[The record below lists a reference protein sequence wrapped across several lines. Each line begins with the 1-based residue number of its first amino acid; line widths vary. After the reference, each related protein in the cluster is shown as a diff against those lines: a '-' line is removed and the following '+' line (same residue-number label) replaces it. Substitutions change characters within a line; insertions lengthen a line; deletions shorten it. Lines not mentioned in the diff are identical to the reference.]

1 MSTRTDLSGGQ
12 ATRVSPGTDTAMR
25 TGVAKFLS
33 DTWAVFTREILLV
46 LRDPFTLIFSLLQPL
61 IFLGLFGPL
70 LTGAVGGFGGG
81 APGGGGSTAETLQ
94 WFVPGVIVMISLFG
108 TSMSGSNLLYEMMTG
123 SYERVLATPLDRSAI
138 LVGRS
143 LKEFAPLV
151 VQGLLI
157 ALVCVPFGFTLYPLH
172 LLVGLVLLGL
182 FGIGVGALSIAL
194 ALAAKNREWLFW
206 GVQQSLLFPLLI
218 LSGMMLPL
226 EAGPAWMQ
234 TAARFNPL
242 TYIVD
247 AERALLAGSFAD
259 TAVLWGFVAAAVT
272 CAVGLWVG
280 IRRTR
285 KTV

>member
-1 MSTRTDLSGGQ
+1 MSTRTDLSGAS
-12 ATRVSPGTDTAMR
+12 ATRVSRGTDVAMR
-25 TGVAKFLS
+25 TGPAKFFA

-70 LTGAVGGFGGG
+70 LTGAVGGFGGT
-81 APGGGGSTAETLQ
+81 GGGSTAETLQ

-108 TSMSGSNLLYEMMTG
+108 TSMSGSNLLYEFMTG

-182 FGIGVGALSIAL
+182 FGVGVGALSIAL

-226 EAGPAWMQ
+226 EAGPAWMR
-234 TAARFNPL
+234 TAALFNPL
-242 TYIVD
+242 TYVVD

-259 TAVLWGFVAAAVT
+259 TDVLWGFVAAAVT
-272 CAVGLWVG
+272 CVVGLWVG